1 MKKTEQAFEAKGG
14 NNSSGNGVVYLTF
27 NFILTQ
33 KRRNCNG

>member
-14 NNSSGNGVVYLTF
+14 KDSRGKGVVYLTF
-27 NFILTQ
+27 NIISIQ